1 MTINENFEEAFN
13 EWWEPDPDE
22 GYTDLPYPD
31 IDKEKQRAI
40 FLAGYLWG
48 SRKPVYQMSVTQYTA
63 IVKAIEGKI
72 RDERWVGLTY
82 EDQKAI
88 ADIAGAED
96 WHDYQVMDAIEA
108 KLKEK
113 NT

>member
-72 RDERWVGLTY
+72 RDERWVGLTPDDMPDG
-82 EDQKAI
+82 EDPMY
-88 ADIAGAED
+88 DHPFFTAGMVWA
-96 WHDYQVMDAIEA
+96 A
-108 KLKEK
+108 
-113 NT
+113 NTSASI